1 MRINT
6 KRSGARATPA
16 RTAHRALLT
25 KDTDRDAQA
34 SLQHVVLTFD
44 PVAGRKLYVNGVFTG
59 DADPKAGGSLSDWD
73 DTFALVL
80 GNETS
85 NNRQWTGVI
94 RLAAVHNRALT
105 PAQIQQNFAVGVGE
119 RYFLLFNV
127 TTLTGVPQ
135 SYIMFEGSQ
144 YDSYS
149 YLFDKPT
156 FISLD
161 ANATIPTLALKGMR
175 IGVNGAESHVGQAYA
190 TLDTNISAS
199 NYQASTGQ
207 RLANV
212 GTIIALEKGPTA
224 DMFFLSFDQIGSNSH
239 AHTEPAGVT
248 QVAVSAVAQPD
259 IGVRTFDQL
268 NESMSRITGIPTTQA
283 GVRATYLQVKQQLP
297 PVPNLEAFLASH
309 QTGIAQLAIKYCSA
323 MVDDASAR
331 ANFYGALNINAA
343 TSPLFDS
350 QPGKDQV
357 INPLLQKVVG
367 ANLLSQPLDA
377 DIRTELNALIDKL
390 KNNSASTAT
399 IAKAACAAAIGSGVL
414 TIQ

>member
-1 MRINT
+1 MSYSGGVSSRNATIGQRAYQYEALG
-6 KRSGARATPA
+6 RSSKTGANGAP
-16 RTAHRALLT
+16 ALLT
-25 KDTDRDAQA
+25 RDADRDAQA

-59 DADPKAGGSLSDWD
+59 DVDPSAGGSLADWD

-85 NNRQWTGVI
+85 NNRQWSGLI

-105 PAQIQQNFAVGVGE
+105 ATQVKQNFDVGVGE

-127 TTLTGVPQ
+127 STLTGVPQ

-161 ANATIPTLALKGMR
+161 AAATIPTLALKGMR

-190 TLDTNISAS
+190 TLDTSISAS
-199 NYQASTGQ
+199 NYQAATGQ

-212 GTIIALEKGPTA
+212 GTIIALEKGPSA
-224 DMFFLSFDQIGSNSH
+224 DMFFLSFEQIGSNTH

-248 QVAVSAVAQPD
+248 SVAASPASRESRRRRRAC
-259 IGVRTFDQL
+259 GRRTCR
-268 NESMSRITGIPTTQA
+268 SSSSSPRCRASRRSSLRTR
-283 GVRATYLQVKQQLP
+283 RASRSWP
-297 PVPNLEAFLASH
+297 S
-309 QTGIAQLAIKYCSA
+309 
-323 MVDDASAR
+323 
-331 ANFYGALNINAA
+331 
-343 TSPLFDS
+343 
-350 QPGKDQV
+350 
-357 INPLLQKVVG
+357 
-367 ANLLSQPLDA
+367 
-377 DIRTELNALIDKL
+377 
-390 KNNSASTAT
+390 STARPWST
-399 IAKAACAAAIGSGVL
+399 ILRRARTSTAP
-414 TIQ
+414 